1 MIAFAVLN
9 QNVSYQKS
17 TITIFQF
24 SPILFIQMRGSLFI
38 FLLLFFPF
46 FFLIIPNQIVWLLEQ
61 NTKTT
66 IKNVWPINKDNF
78 PTNQWFCKSSDC
90 DMIRVNLP
98 KKNYFHSCFFKLMVC
113 SKSYNFIQRCFDIRI
128 YSRLF
133 PHLIPSVFKLTNGK
147 SLLCNLIDNR
157 LITHLCLSIKLN
169 MYQNAG
175 SKRIFLFYWFTKT
188 V

>member
-1 MIAFAVLN
+1 MQLSLYRYFRTVLPFAHRLKNFVDCICCPQPERL
-9 QNVSYQKS
+9 SYQKS

-98 KKNYFHSCFFKLMVC
+98 KKTTFIHVFLNWWFAQNRTTSFKDVLIFAYIRVYFRTWF
-113 SKSYNFIQRCFDIRI
+113 RP
-128 YSRLF
+128 YS
-133 PHLIPSVFKLTNGK
+133 N
-147 SLLCNLIDNR
+147 
-157 LITHLCLSIKLN
+157 
-169 MYQNAG
+169 
-175 SKRIFLFYWFTKT
+175 
-188 V
+188 

>member
-1 MIAFAVLN
+1 MQLSLYRYFRTVLPFAHRLKNFVDCICCPQPERLLSKIN
-9 QNVSYQKS
+9 NNYFS
-17 TITIFQF
+17 IFSDF
-24 SPILFIQMRGSLFI
+24 IYSNARFFVHFSSPILSI

-98 KKNYFHSCFFKLMVC
+98 KKTTFIHVFLNWWFAQNRTTSFKDVLIFAYIRVYFRTWF
-113 SKSYNFIQRCFDIRI
+113 RP
-128 YSRLF
+128 YS
-133 PHLIPSVFKLTNGK
+133 N
-147 SLLCNLIDNR
+147 
-157 LITHLCLSIKLN
+157 
-169 MYQNAG
+169 
-175 SKRIFLFYWFTKT
+175 
-188 V
+188 